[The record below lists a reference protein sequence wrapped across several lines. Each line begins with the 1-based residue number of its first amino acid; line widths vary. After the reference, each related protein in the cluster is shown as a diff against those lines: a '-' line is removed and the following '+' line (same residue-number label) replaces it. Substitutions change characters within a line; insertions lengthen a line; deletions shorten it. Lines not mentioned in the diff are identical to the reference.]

1 MRVILETERM
11 SLIRRKKKVNISS
24 PSNFIHRVH
33 TGFDSES
40 KQFVGLPKQWTSLV
54 SPHPGKTSVQRP
66 HPVIDP
72 NTITPTGVIDL
83 EKRPTSNGR
92 GTSIVRSNSLRTPQA
107 EVPQIVIREKS
118 NGYQEETVKEARSF
132 YPGIDDEN
140 VPKNGP
146 SSFETKVEIVNG
158 NPGYDLAAVRAANL
172 ARAEALA
179 AHQRSEA
186 QQVVHQEA
194 LLASRRD
201 HMVRLR
207 LQAISVNQKP
217 TPARNIRLG
226 TQGLRTGGVDY
237 LLRPTGPT
245 SMQHRPTNHQY
256 KNIPQK
262 ISTVSSNNGVSNPNY
277 GILESNTRVN
287 QQKPTKE
294 KGPVKV
300 SKSVELQK
308 KHEAKMKKKL
318 LNNNNDINA
327 ETLEKKETEPTT
339 NLSHQQ
345 FRAALQLVV
354 SPGDP
359 RENLRNFVKI
369 GEGSTGIVCIA
380 DDVNRNQKVAIK
392 QMNLKKQQ
400 RRELLFNEVV
410 IMRDY
415 HHHNIV
421 NMLDAHLV
429 EDELWVVME
438 YLEGGALTDIVTNMH
453 MTEDQIAT
461 VCQQVLEALAYL
473 HQEGVIHR
481 DIKSDSILLSSDG
494 CVKLSDFGFCAQV
507 SAELPKRKSLVGT
520 PYWMSPEVIS
530 RLPYGPEVDIWSL
543 GIMVVEML
551 EGEPPYFDEAPLSA
565 MRRIRDMPSPKLKQN
580 GASPQLQGFLQKLVI
595 RDPQKRPGARE
606 LLQHPF
612 LKKARDPAILQ
623 PLIQKS
629 AKIMMSPRPVLNNVN
644 NLNIA
649 SLARSKSVH

>member
-1 MRVILETERM
+1 M
-11 SLIRRKKKVNISS
+11 SLIRRKKKVNISP

-33 TGFDSES
+33 TGFDSKS
-40 KQFVGLPKQWTSLV
+40 NQFVGLPKQWTSLV
-54 SPHPGKTSVQRP
+54 SSHPGKTSSQRP
-66 HPVIDP
+66 YPFIDP
-72 NTITPTGVIDL
+72 NAITPTAVIEL
-83 EKRPTSNGR
+83 EQKPFNKGKQ
-92 GTSIVRSNSLRTPQA
+92 TSIVRSNSLRTPQI
-107 EVPQIVIREKS
+107 EIHQGPPGNTDI
-118 NGYQEETVKEARSF
+118 GYQEETVKEARSF
-132 YPGIDDEN
+132 YPGIEVEN
-140 VPKNGP
+140 IPNNGP
-146 SSFETKVEIVNG
+146 FRFETQVEIVNG

-179 AHQRSEA
+179 AHQRAEA
-186 QQVVHQEA
+186 HQVVQQEV

-201 HMVRLR
+201 HMIRLK
-207 LQAISVNQKP
+207 LQALSMNQKTGP
-217 TPARNIRLG
+217 GRNIRLG
-226 TQGLRTGGVDY
+226 TQGLRAGGVDY
-237 LLRPTGPT
+237 LLRPTGP
-245 SMQHRPTNHQY
+245 QYNPNIQQVPTNNPYMNVPDRRQIVSPT
-256 KNIPQK
+256 NI
-262 ISTVSSNNGVSNPNY
+262 VSNPNY
-277 GILESNTRVN
+277 VLLESNPKIN
-287 QQKPTKE
+287 EPKIPKE
-294 KGPVKV
+294 KGNIKV
-300 SKSVELQK
+300 SKSVELQN
-308 KHEAKMKKKL
+308 KHDAKMRKKL
-318 LNNNNDINA
+318 LNNNDVNT
-327 ETLEKKETEPTT
+327 ETLEKKGKEPAS

-380 DDVNRNQKVAIK
+380 DDLHRKQKVAIK

-415 HHHNIV
+415 HHQNIV
-421 NMLDAHLV
+421 NMLDAYLV

-453 MTEDQIAT
+453 MAEEQIAT

-473 HQEGVIHR
+473 HKEGVIHR
-481 DIKSDSILLSSDG
+481 DIKSDSILLASDG
-494 CVKLSDFGFCAQV
+494 SIKLSDFGFCAQV

-530 RLPYGPEVDIWSL
+530 RLSYGPEVDIWSL

-565 MRRIRDMPSPKLKQN
+565 MRRIRDMPSPKLKQT

-595 RDPQKRPGARE
+595 RDPLKRPGARE

-612 LKKARDPAILQ
+612 LKKARDPVILK

-629 AKIMMSPRPVLNNVN
+629 AKIMTSPKPVLEEMK
-644 NLNIA
+644 NLNSA
-649 SLARSKSVH
+649 SLFRSKSVH

>member
-1 MRVILETERM
+1 
-11 SLIRRKKKVNISS
+11 
-24 PSNFIHRVH
+24 
-33 TGFDSES
+33 
-40 KQFVGLPKQWTSLV
+40 
-54 SPHPGKTSVQRP
+54 
-66 HPVIDP
+66 
-72 NTITPTGVIDL
+72 
-83 EKRPTSNGR
+83 
-92 GTSIVRSNSLRTPQA
+92 
-107 EVPQIVIREKS
+107 
-118 NGYQEETVKEARSF
+118 
-132 YPGIDDEN
+132 
-140 VPKNGP
+140 
-146 SSFETKVEIVNG
+146 
-158 NPGYDLAAVRAANL
+158 
-172 ARAEALA
+172 
-179 AHQRSEA
+179 
-186 QQVVHQEA
+186 
-194 LLASRRD
+194 
-201 HMVRLR
+201 MVRLR

>member
-1 MRVILETERM
+1 M
-11 SLIRRKKKVNISS
+11 SLIRRKKKVNISP

-54 SPHPGKTSVQRP
+54 SPYPGKTSVQRP

-72 NTITPTGVIDL
+72 NTITTTGVIELD
-83 EKRPTSNGR
+83 KRLTSNGR
-92 GTSIVRSNSLRTPQA
+92 GTSIVRSNSLRTPQT
-107 EVPQIVIREKS
+107 EVTPIPIREKS

-146 SSFETKVEIVNG
+146 HSFETKVEIVTG

-186 QQVVHQEA
+186 QQAVHQEA
-194 LLASRRD
+194 LLANRRD

-207 LQAISVNQKP
+207 LQSISANQKP

-245 SMQHRPTNHQY
+245 SIQHKPTNHQY

-277 GILESNTRVN
+277 GILESKTRVG

-308 KHEAKMKKKL
+308 KHEANMKKKL

-380 DDVNRNQKVAIK
+380 DDITRNQKVAIK

-415 HHHNIV
+415 HHRNIV

-565 MRRIRDMPSPKLKQN
+565 MRRIRDMPSPKLKQS

-595 RDPQKRPGARE
+595 RDPLKRPGARE

-629 AKIMMSPRPVLNNVN
+629 AKIMMSPRPVINNVN
-644 NLNIA
+644 NLNTA
-649 SLARSKSVH
+649 PLNRSKSVH

>member
-1 MRVILETERM
+1 M
-11 SLIRRKKKVNISS
+11 SLIRRKKKVNISP

-54 SPHPGKTSVQRP
+54 SSHPGKTSVQRP
-66 HPVIDP
+66 YPFIDP
-72 NTITPTGVIDL
+72 NAITPTGVIEL
-83 EKRPTSNGR
+83 ENKPSKNGK
-92 GTSIVRSNSLRTPQA
+92 GTSIVRSNSLRTPQI
-107 EVPQIVIREKS
+107 EVHPVPQKKKI
-118 NGYQEETVKEARSF
+118 NGYHEETVKEARSF
-132 YPGIDDEN
+132 YPGIDDDN
-140 VPKNGP
+140 VPKRGP
-146 SSFETKVEIVNG
+146 FSFETKVEIVNG
-158 NPGYDLAAVRAANL
+158 SPGYDLAAVRAANL

-179 AHQRSEA
+179 AHQRNEA
-186 QQVVHQEA
+186 QQIVRQEA
-194 LLASRRD
+194 LVASRRD
-201 HMVRLR
+201 HMIRLK
-207 LQAISVNQKP
+207 LQALAVNQKP
-217 TPARNIRLG
+217 APARNIRLG

-237 LLRPTGPT
+237 LLRPTGPQ
-245 SMQHRPTNHQY
+245 SNPNMQQKHANNQY
-256 KNIPQK
+256 MNVPEKRQNVSPNNI
-262 ISTVSSNNGVSNPNY
+262 VSNPNY
-277 GILESNTRVN
+277 VLLESNP
-287 QQKPTKE
+287 KLIESKHPKE
-294 KGPVKV
+294 RGPVKV
-300 SKSVELQK
+300 SKSVELQN
-308 KHEAKMKKKL
+308 KHEAKMRKKL
-318 LNNNNDINA
+318 LNNNDINT
-327 ETLEKKETEPTT
+327 ETLEKKEKEPTS

-380 DDVNRNQKVAIK
+380 DDVNRKQKVAIK

-415 HHHNIV
+415 HHQNIV

-453 MTEDQIAT
+453 MTEEQIAT
-461 VCQQVLEALAYL
+461 VCQKVLEALAYL
-473 HQEGVIHR
+473 HKEGVIHR
-481 DIKSDSILLSSDG
+481 DIKSDSILLASDG
-494 CVKLSDFGFCAQV
+494 SVKLSDFGFCAQV

-530 RLPYGPEVDIWSL
+530 RLSYGPEVDIWSL

-565 MRRIRDMPSPKLKQN
+565 MRRIRDMPSPKLKQT

-595 RDPQKRPGARE
+595 RDPLKRPGARE

-612 LKKARDPAILQ
+612 LKKARDSAILQ

-629 AKIMMSPRPVLNNVN
+629 AKIMMSPQPVIEDIK
-644 NLNIA
+644 NLNSA
-649 SLARSKSVH
+649 SLSRSKSVH